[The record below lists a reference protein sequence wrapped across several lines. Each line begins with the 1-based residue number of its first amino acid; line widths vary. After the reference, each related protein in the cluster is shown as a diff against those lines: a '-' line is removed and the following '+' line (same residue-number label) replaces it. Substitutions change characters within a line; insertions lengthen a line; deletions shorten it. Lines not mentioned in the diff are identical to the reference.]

1 MRSVLGGETLMATYD
16 VRVMHHNPMKG
27 KIMNTTRP
35 VTTVDTTE
43 WEDYERPALPYA
55 VICSP
60 YGESLRRQFATEAE
74 AQRFAAE
81 IAGMTGTYNTSWGEQ
96 AVNTEVTILH
106 YASAA
111 PTPIERAVERA
122 DAILAADGIKP
133 PAGPYTVSNA
143 DTRETIRADVSE
155 REAMD
160 YIWNNKGKFRLSNG
174 RTTELWDCC

>member
-1 MRSVLGGETLMATYD
+1 
-16 VRVMHHNPMKG
+16 
-27 KIMNTTRP
+27 
-35 VTTVDTTE
+35 
-43 WEDYERPALPYA
+43 

-122 DAILAADGIKP
+122 DAILAQDGVSIRGLGYTLTDEDGHVI
-133 PAGPYTVSNA
+133 ASDVPYSMALNLVW
-143 DTRETIRADVSE
+143 E
-155 REAMD
+155 RKSGT
-160 YIWNNKGKFRLSNG
+160 YHISRNGKILEEFICN
-174 RTTELWDCC
+174 